1 MFLGTLAAIAHG
13 FVLPGTMLLI
23 AEMSNS
29 FIYHEA
35 SRLLV
40 NETLF
45 LTQDELGHISMNLG
59 KPRPKRSLNLAPR
72 SLGSGFFNNEQFGFN
87 GSRITVSLQ
96 NLTGGNVQCNAS
108 YQVPLNRRATVN
120 FTLTGMLQFYFGFG
134 ARCFDDDIFS
144 ENMNKVIFGFAGVVL
159 MAILLGSVQ
168 VLLFQTACE
177 RQIQTMRLKFY
188 QSVLRQD
195 IGWFDTNPGGEVC
208 SCLFE

>member
-40 NETLF
+40 HETLF
-45 LTQDELGHISMNLG
+45 LTHSELTHISLELG
-59 KPRPKRSLNLAPR
+59 KPRPKRSLNPVPR
-72 SLGSGFFNNEQFGFN
+72 NLEFNNEQFGFN
-87 GSRITVSLQ
+87 GSRIKVDLQ
-96 NLTGGNVQCNAS
+96 NLTGGNVHCDAS
-108 YQVPLNRRATVN
+108 YQVALNPRQAVN
-120 FTLTGMLQFYFGFG
+120 FTVTGLLQFYFGFG
-134 ARCFDDDIFS
+134 ARCFDNAIFT
-144 ENMNKVIFGFAGVVL
+144 ENINKVIFGFAGVIL
-159 MAILLGSVQ
+159 MAILLGSIQ

-177 RQIQTMRLKFY
+177 RQVQTMRLKYY
-188 QSVLRQD
+188 QSVLSQD

-208 SCLFE
+208 GCLFE